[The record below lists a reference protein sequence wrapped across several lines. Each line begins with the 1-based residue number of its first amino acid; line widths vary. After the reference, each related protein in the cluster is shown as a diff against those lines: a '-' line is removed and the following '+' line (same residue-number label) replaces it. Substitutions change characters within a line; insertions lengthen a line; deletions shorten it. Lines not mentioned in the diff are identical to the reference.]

1 MHVTQHGID
10 KALED
15 GGSIGKPERKYQ
27 ILIVSHGCVQRCLP
41 FIPLT
46 DTLVPK
52 MVVVVKVN
60 PSQIGRLHLQN
71 RRQRERRWGRTKTRH
86 ITGQTPSQ
94 HRIYSPVHMRIE

>member
-15 GGSIGKPERKYQ
+15 GGSIGKPERKYK

-60 PSQIGRLHLQN
+60 PTTDYTFKTGDREKGDGAGPRQDTLQDRLQAN
-71 RRQRERRWGRTKTRH
+71 TEYIVQST
-86 ITGQTPSQ
+86 
-94 HRIYSPVHMRIE
+94 